1 MDDTMISIGISVDI
15 AKDIKT
21 DNNATEDRIMIEDIN
36 ITTEM
41 NTLQMAVQQQE
52 NAEDEAP
59 THVI

>member
-1 MDDTMISIGISVDI
+1 MDHTMISMGISDDI

-21 DNNATEDRIMIEDIN
+21 DNNATEDRIIIEDIN